1 MFTPHSAYPPLFHLW
16 GNKKCHH
23 QLRLESPL
31 IVALDCLRFVEL
43 IIARKCKMG
52 KDNLRDRWCDIMRLS
67 RKGDEYVEKIIIMV
81 QTQEG
86 MQ

>member
-1 MFTPHSAYPPLFHLW
+1 M
-16 GNKKCHH
+16 
-23 QLRLESPL
+23 
-31 IVALDCLRFVEL
+31 IVALECLRFVEL

-52 KDNLRDRWCDIMRLS
+52 KDNLWDRWCDIMRLS